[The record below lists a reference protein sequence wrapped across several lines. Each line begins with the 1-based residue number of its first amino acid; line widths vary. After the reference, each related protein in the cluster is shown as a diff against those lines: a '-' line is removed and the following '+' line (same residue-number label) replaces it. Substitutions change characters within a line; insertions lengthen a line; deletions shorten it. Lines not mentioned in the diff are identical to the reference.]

1 MSVRE
6 WEVSPPSTHC
16 HPHLPALGTRW
27 YRPETRRGGSTL
39 LSPPCMLPQPCLD
52 NLSFPPPSPPSPS
65 TAGSGRLTGAFSPL
79 LEVPSSPSDPHSP
92 TSLSN
97 LPRDLWSLS
106 VPSFFSAW
114 TDYQG
119 PFVCS
124 SATTAQEL
132 QDPQVNAPATLEPH
146 CFSPASFCP

>member
-1 MSVRE
+1 MSESRRSLHPLHTVIHTYQP
-6 WEVSPPSTHC
+6 WEHAGIDQRRGEEAQPSFLHHACCPSPASTTSPSHRLHL
-16 HPHLPALGTRW
+16 HPLPLPALGTSLGLSRLSW
-27 YRPETRRGGSTL
+27 KCSHPPLTL
-39 LSPPCMLPQPCLD
+39 TPPL
-52 NLSFPPPSPPSPS
+52 
-65 TAGSGRLTGAFSPL
+65 
-79 LEVPSSPSDPHSP
+79 H
-92 TSLSN
+92 SN